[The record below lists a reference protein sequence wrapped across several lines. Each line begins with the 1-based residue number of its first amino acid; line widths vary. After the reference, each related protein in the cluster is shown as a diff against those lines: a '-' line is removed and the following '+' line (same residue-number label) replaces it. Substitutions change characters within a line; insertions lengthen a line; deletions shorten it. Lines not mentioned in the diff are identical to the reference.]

1 LWDTAGQ
8 ERYKSI
14 AKIYYQKSDAIIF
27 VYDITNLES
36 FNSVKTLYNE
46 VKQTVDLNK
55 VITFIVGNKNDMYAQ
70 EAVKKDV
77 AEEYAKSIGGGYRCV
92 SALKSTGINELFDYV
107 ALSLLKNEG
116 RETII
121 ENSGNDKNNNKKE
134 FTLKKEEKKGEKQKK
149 KCC

>member
-1 LWDTAGQ
+1 
-8 ERYKSI
+8 
-14 AKIYYQKSDAIIF
+14 
-27 VYDITNLES
+27 
-36 FNSVKTLYNE
+36 
-46 VKQTVDLNK
+46 
-55 VITFIVGNKNDMYAQ
+55 MYAQ

-92 SALKSTGINELFDYV
+92 SALKSTGINELFEYV

-121 ENSGNDKNNNKKE
+121 EDSGKSENDKNNNKKE
-134 FTLKKEEKKGEKQKK
+134 FTLKKDEKKGEKQKK

>member
-1 LWDTAGQ
+1 
-8 ERYKSI
+8 
-14 AKIYYQKSDAIIF
+14 
-27 VYDITNLES
+27 
-36 FNSVKTLYNE
+36 
-46 VKQTVDLNK
+46 LNK

-77 AEEYAKSIGGGYRCV
+77 AEEYAKSIGGGYRRV

>member
-1 LWDTAGQ
+1 
-8 ERYKSI
+8 
-14 AKIYYQKSDAIIF
+14 
-27 VYDITNLES
+27 
-36 FNSVKTLYNE
+36 
-46 VKQTVDLNK
+46 LNK